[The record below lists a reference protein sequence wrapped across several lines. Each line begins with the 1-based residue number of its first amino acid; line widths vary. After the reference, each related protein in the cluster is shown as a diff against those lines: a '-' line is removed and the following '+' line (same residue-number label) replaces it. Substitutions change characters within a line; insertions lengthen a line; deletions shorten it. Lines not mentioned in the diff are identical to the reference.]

1 VDDFGIAQVRDLPL
15 LNTLLEPN
23 ERDKSRA
30 YEA

>member
-1 VDDFGIAQVRDLPL
+1 VDDFGIAQVRDLPR
-15 LNTLLEPN
+15 LNTLQEPN